1 MTSINSTQRRRRIRR
16 MQELRAV
23 FIDVL
28 GVVGLAFAAMLL
40 YVVLMML
47 SY

>member
-1 MTSINSTQRRRRIRR
+1 MTYINSVERRRRIRR
-16 MQELRAV
+16 MQELRAM

-28 GVVGLAFAAMLL
+28 GMVGVASAAMLL

>member
-1 MTSINSTQRRRRIRR
+1 MTYINSAERRRRIRR

-28 GVVGLAFAAMLL
+28 GVVGLGFAAMLI
-40 YVVLMML
+40 YVVLVML